1 MRVRRSR
8 QRLGQVKLDGIE
20 EVIEEKGKGR
30 GKVKEKKKERR
41 RGKLN

>member
-20 EVIEEKGKGR
+20 EVMEEKGREEGR
-30 GKVKEKKKERR
+30 
-41 RGKLN
+41 

>member
-20 EVIEEKGKGR
+20 EVIEEKGREEGR
-30 GKVKEKKKERR
+30 
-41 RGKLN
+41 